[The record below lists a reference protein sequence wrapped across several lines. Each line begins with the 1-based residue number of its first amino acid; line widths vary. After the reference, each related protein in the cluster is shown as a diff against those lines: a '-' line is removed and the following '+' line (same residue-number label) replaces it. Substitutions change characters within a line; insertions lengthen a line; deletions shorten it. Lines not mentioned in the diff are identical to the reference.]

1 MQQKLGEKNI
11 RIGTRGSQLALA
23 QAHETK
29 ERLLAAHP
37 DLREEQIEIVVMS
50 TKGDR
55 ILDRPLAEI
64 GGKGLFTEEI
74 ETALLAGDLDLAVHS
89 LKDMPT
95 ELPDG
100 LELAAYLERED
111 ERDAFISAKANSLSD
126 LPAGS
131 VVGTASLRRQAQTL
145 ALRPDLKV
153 ITFRGNVQ
161 SRLRKLEAG
170 EVDATYLAM
179 AGLNRLAL
187 EDERVHALAID
198 ELLPAVAQGAICI
211 EIASDNAHARALVA
225 PLNHAPTE
233 QRVVAERAFLNEL
246 DGSCRTPIAG
256 LATLDGDRLH
266 LQGRLLDL
274 DGTEMYEDS
283 LDGPASEAERIGR
296 ELGRK
301 LKAAAGPAFFDKL
314 KAAGGA

>member
-1 MQQKLGEKNI
+1 MQEKLGNKNI

-29 ERLLAAHP
+29 GRLLAAHP
-37 DLREEQIEIVVMS
+37 ELNEAQIEIVVMS
-50 TKGDR
+50 TRGDR

-74 ETALLAGDLDLAVHS
+74 EAALLAGEIDLAVHS

-95 ELPDG
+95 ELPEG

-111 ERDAFISAKANSLSD
+111 VRDAFISSKAASLME
-126 LPAGS
+126 LPAGA

-153 ITFRGNVQ
+153 VTFRGNVQ

-170 EVDATYLAM
+170 EVDATFLAM

-187 EDERVHALAID
+187 EDGRVHPLAIG

-211 EIASDNAHARALVA
+211 EIAINNARAMALVS
-225 PLNHAPTE
+225 PLNHPPTE
-233 QRVVAERAFLNEL
+233 QQVVAERAFLNEL

-256 LATLDGDRLH
+256 LATLDGGRL
-266 LQGRLLDL
+266 LLRGRLLDL
-274 DGTEMYEDS
+274 DGSEVYEDREEGS
-283 LDGPASEAERIGR
+283 AGEAENIGR
-296 ELGRK
+296 ILGRRMK
-301 LKAAAGPAFFDKL
+301 ETAGKAFYDKL
-314 KAAGGA
+314 MAASGT